1 MKEGLNFSSSYNSK
15 TKKLEQG
22 LTPEE
27 LSALENYVSSWSK
40 NVTKNE
46 LNEWS
51 EKTLF
56 QKLIYIFV
64 TDYIGEFVDFDPPDD
79 LHFSLEDDD
88 KVNDHIGNLEKKC
101 LKKLIKIVGKE
112 PTYSSFDNFFKDVLN
127 EFFSSLAG
135 IHGKDFHWFKFDRWR
150 NKKIKDFWINKGYID
165 NPTSFKGI
173 DLYSPGHKQLC
184 ERLEQAGVM
193 FFFEAPC
200 FLLGDQKQ
208 YRRIDLVVVSNNRA
222 VIVEVDGG
230 SHRKTNQ
237 QKDDYERERLIRK
250 HFSNTLRFEHGYVIE
265 HTDECFYKIME
276 SLNPSRGMIS

>member
-40 NVTKNE
+40 NVTKNA

-79 LHFSLEDDD
+79 IHFSLEDDD

-135 IHGKDFHWFKFDRWR
+135 IHGRDFHWFKFDRWR

-184 ERLEQAGVM
+184 ERLLENSDVDFISLRYFNPIGTHNSCLIGDCSADKPNNLVPIICEVASGKRESM
-193 FFFEAPC
+193 IIFGK
-200 FLLGDQKQ
+200 LG
-208 YRRIDLVVVSNNRA
+208 SS
-222 VIVEVDGG
+222 G
-230 SHRKTNQ
+230 
-237 QKDDYERERLIRK
+237 
-250 HFSNTLRFEHGYVIE
+250 
-265 HTDECFYKIME
+265 
-276 SLNPSRGMIS
+276 

>member
-40 NVTKNE
+40 NVTKNA

-88 KVNDHIGNLEKKC
+88 KVNDHIGNLKKKC

-112 PTYSSFDNFFKDVLN
+112 T
-127 EFFSSLAG
+127 
-135 IHGKDFHWFKFDRWR
+135 
-150 NKKIKDFWINKGYID
+150 
-165 NPTSFKGI
+165 T
-173 DLYSPGHKQLC
+173 
-184 ERLEQAGVM
+184 
-193 FFFEAPC
+193 
-200 FLLGDQKQ
+200 
-208 YRRIDLVVVSNNRA
+208 
-222 VIVEVDGG
+222 
-230 SHRKTNQ
+230 
-237 QKDDYERERLIRK
+237 
-250 HFSNTLRFEHGYVIE
+250 
-265 HTDECFYKIME
+265 
-276 SLNPSRGMIS
+276 